1 MKNVSVSMGSITEGG
16 GGGCCGRG
24 GSPGLSMGS
33 LSFQGAEAALMRKG
47 ADRRGE
53 ANAVY
58 WH

>member
-1 MKNVSVSMGSITEGG
+1 MGPGSITEGG
-16 GGGCCGRG
+16 GGSCCGRG